1 MPLRFKIQVAAPP
14 ERVFDIVSDIAHHG
28 SWANPKAGLEVTPVS
43 GGPTQVGSTFKSSQ
57 RFAGKH
63 TGADLKVTEYSA
75 PTKLVFDAVQAGK
88 KPVNFTNTFTLTP
101 VDGGTLVERSID
113 AKPANPIAIVVY
125 PAIRADAMKA
135 LRNLKAKAE
144 GGA

>member
-14 ERVFDIVSDIAHHG
+14 EKVFAVVSDLAKHG
-28 SWANPKAGLEVTPVS
+28 EWANPKAGLEVKPVS
-43 GGPTQVGSTFKSSQ
+43 GGPTAVGSTFKSSQ

-63 TGADLKVTEYSA
+63 TGADIKVTEYTPSSRLA
-75 PTKLVFDAVQAGK
+75 FDAVQAGK
-88 KPVNFTNTFTLTP
+88 KPVNFTNTFTFTP
-101 VDGGTLVERSID
+101 KDGGTLVERSID

-135 LRNLKAKAE
+135 LRNLKSKVE
-144 GGA
+144 SR

>member
-14 ERVFDIVSDIAHHG
+14 EKVFDIVSDIANHG
-28 SWANPKAGLEVTPVS
+28 SWANPKAGLDVKAVS

-57 RFAGKH
+57 RFAGKQ
-63 TGADLKVTEYSA
+63 TGADLTVTQYSA
-75 PTKLVFDAVQAGK
+75 PSKLTFDALQAGK
-88 KPVNFTNTFTLTP
+88 KPVTFTNTFTLTP
-101 VDGGTLVERSID
+101 KEGGTLVERSID

-135 LRNLKAKAE
+135 LRNLKARAE
-144 GGA
+144 GSV